1 MTNLTH
7 EVRANQLGADDFI
20 CLPIPQA
27 DGTVTY
33 AESDPFEMLDGKN
46 VVVTDY
52 ETASSF
58 VKNKINEF
66 IESNRAL
73 SVKVQS

>member
-1 MTNLTH
+1 MSNLTH
-7 EVRANQLGADDFI
+7 EIRANQLGVDDFI

-27 DGTVTY
+27 DGTVKYDET
-33 AESDPFEMLDGKN
+33 DPFTALEGKD

-52 ETASSF
+52 NTASTF
-58 VKNKINEF
+58 VQDKINEF

-73 SVKVQS
+73 SVKVK